1 MSGMSHASGSILAVC
16 TGNICR
22 SPAVELLLR
31 AAVGDGFQIASAGTR
46 AVVGSGVSR
55 PMATLLADAG
65 LSPLFFSAR
74 QLFPDHV
81 RAADLVLTATV
92 AHRATVVEMAPAAVR
107 RTFTVLEFARI
118 MALLGERLGSEP
130 LAELVPRV
138 AAARFAVDPGQDDLR
153 DPYGQSD
160 AVYLQSYDRIRTA
173 VGTMTGHEVRVP

>member
-31 AAVGDGFQIASAGTR
+31 AAVGDAFQIASAGTH

-55 PMATLLADAG
+55 PMAALLADAG
-65 LSPLFFSAR
+65 LAPLFFSAR
-74 QLFPDHV
+74 QLFPEHV

-92 AHRATVVEMAPAAVR
+92 AHRAAVVEMAPAAVR

-118 MALLGERLGSEP
+118 MALLGEHLGAEP
-130 LAELVPRV
+130 LTDLVPRV

-160 AVYLQSYDRIRTA
+160 AVYLQSYDRIRAA
-173 VGTMTGHEVRVP
+173 VGSMTGHEVRVS